1 MLTRSRNAHGD
12 HRAQNPTS
20 HIDTTAS
27 SATRHESEKDSQFMN
42 THKGLT
48 SWRRRVITA
57 AGAVALASSMMFA
70 GVANAAGPSSIQ
82 PTDPSAPKTGSLT
95 IHKISGS
102 ETKNANDGTE
112 QSVSGTALSG
122 VTFSVTPVVSKNGET
137 IDLTTAAGWNLIS
150 DATATSVQSAPYA
163 LGTSIEKPTGNDGK
177 AAFSGLELGLYLVK
191 ETSQGSN
198 SIVTSTAPFLVTI
211 PLNRKN
217 ANGTATNQWLY
228 DVHAYPKNQVAT
240 GPTKTVGDPS
250 TNLAGRLP
258 WTITQPLPVLN
269 STDTLTSLAITDKI
283 DSRLSY
289 AADEPATVTVAS
301 VTLTAGTDYTLTAPS
316 ESNSNTLSVVF
327 TAAGLAKLPKTGG
340 NVVVSFKTDVKEAG
354 TYTNTAVTN
363 VNGHEFTSAPQ
374 TSQWGG
380 ITITKQDAS
389 SKNKLDGAQFSVYND
404 AKGAKDGDALASGTT
419 TNGTLSFGPLW
430 VGNNGDPASRDY
442 WIVETKA
449 PDGYVLDPTP
459 IKVTVTSNGTAY
471 TQVTV
476 DNSKPLIPGLPLTG
490 GQGTKALFGIGL
502 LLLAAG
508 AGVGVVSARRRKQD
522 A

>member
-1 MLTRSRNAHGD
+1 
-12 HRAQNPTS
+12 
-20 HIDTTAS
+20 
-27 SATRHESEKDSQFMN
+27 MN

-48 SWRRRVITA
+48 SWRRRVVAA

-70 GVANAAGPSSIQ
+70 GVANAAPSTTQ
-82 PTDPSAPKTGSLT
+82 PTDPSAPEFGSLT
-95 IHKISGS
+95 IHKINGN
-102 ETKNANDGTE
+102 ETSNSNDGTE
-112 QSVSGTALSG
+112 QPVTGKPLSG
-122 VTFSVTPVVSKNGET
+122 VTFSVTPVVYKNGTT

-150 DATATSVQSAPYA
+150 DATATNVQSSPFT
-163 LGTSIEKPTGNDGK
+163 LGTAVDKTTGADGT
-177 AAFSGLELGLYLVK
+177 AAFSKLPLGLYLVK

-198 SIVTSTAPFLVTI
+198 NIVTSTAPFLVTI
-211 PLNRKN
+211 PLNQKD
-217 ANGTATNQWLY
+217 ANGKATNQWLY
-228 DVHAYPKNQVAT
+228 DVHAYPKNQVAK

-258 WTITQPLPVLN
+258 WTITQPLPALN
-269 STDTLTSLAITDKI
+269 TTDTLTSLTITDKI

-289 AADEPATVTVAS
+289 AADEPATVTVPS

-316 ESNSNTLSVVF
+316 ASNSNILSVEF
-327 TAAGLAKLPKTGG
+327 TAAGLAKLPRTGG

-389 SKNKLDGAQFSVYND
+389 SKAKLDGAEFSIYND

-419 TNGTLSFGPLW
+419 TNGTLRFGPLW
-430 VGNNGDPASRDY
+430 VGNNGDPARRDY

-459 IKVTVTSNGTAY
+459 IKVTVTPATEETY
-471 TQVTV
+471 TV

-490 GQGTKALFGIGL
+490 GQGTKAISGIGL
-502 LLLAAG
+502 LLLVAG

>member
-1 MLTRSRNAHGD
+1 
-12 HRAQNPTS
+12 
-20 HIDTTAS
+20 
-27 SATRHESEKDSQFMN
+27 MN

-48 SWRRRVITA
+48 SWRRRVVAA

-82 PTDPSAPKTGSLT
+82 PTDPDAPQTGSLT

-102 ETKNANDGTE
+102 ETHNNTNDGTE
-112 QSVSGTALSG
+112 QSVSGTPLPG
-122 VTFSVTPVVSKNGET
+122 VTFSVTPVVSKDGAM
-137 IDLTTAAGWNLIS
+137 IDLTTAAGWNLITN
-150 DATATSVQSAPYA
+150 ATATSVQSAPYA
-163 LGTSIEKPTGNDGK
+163 LGTSVEKPTRDDGT

-211 PLNRKN
+211 PLNQKN

-228 DVHAYPKNQVAT
+228 DVHAYPKNQVIT
-240 GPTKTVGDPS
+240 EPTKTVGYPS

-258 WTITQPLPVLN
+258 WTITQPLPALN
-269 STDTLTSLAITDKI
+269 TTDTLTSLTITDKI
-283 DSRLSY
+283 DSRLVY
-289 AADEPATVTVAS
+289 AADDPATVTVAS

-316 ESNSNTLSVVF
+316 DSNSNTLSVVF
-327 TAAGLAKLPKTGG
+327 TAAGLAKLPKTSG

-389 SKNKLDGAQFSVYND
+389 TKEKLDGAEFSIYND
-404 AKGAKDGDALASGTT
+404 LNGVKDDKALANGTT
-419 TNGTLSFGPLW
+419 KGGALSFGPLW
-430 VGNNGDPASRDY
+430 VSNNSSQASRDY

-449 PDGYVLDPTP
+449 PTGYVLDPTP
-459 IKVTVTSNGTAY
+459 IKVTVTPATEETY
-471 TQVTV
+471 KEVTV

-490 GQGTKALFGIGL
+490 GQGTKAISGIGL

>member
-1 MLTRSRNAHGD
+1 
-12 HRAQNPTS
+12 
-20 HIDTTAS
+20 
-27 SATRHESEKDSQFMN
+27 MN

-48 SWRRRVITA
+48 SWRRRVVAA

-70 GVANAAGPSSIQ
+70 GVANAAPSTTQ
-82 PTDPSAPKTGSLT
+82 PTDPSAPEFGSLT
-95 IHKISGS
+95 IHKINGN
-102 ETKNANDGTE
+102 ETSNSNDGTE
-112 QSVSGTALSG
+112 QPVTGKPLSG
-122 VTFSVTPVVSKNGET
+122 VTFSVTPVVYKNGTT
-137 IDLTTAAGWNLIS
+137 IDLTTAAGWNLITN
-150 DATATSVQSAPYA
+150 ATATSVQSAPYA
-163 LGTSIEKPTGNDGK
+163 LGTPDKKITGNDGT
-177 AAFSGLELGLYLVK
+177 AAFSHLKLGLYLVK

-198 SIVTSTAPFLVTI
+198 NIVTSTAPFLVTI
-211 PLNRKN
+211 PLNQKDS
-217 ANGTATNQWLY
+217 NGKATNQWLY
-228 DVHAYPKNQVAT
+228 DVHAYPKNQVVT
-240 GPTKTVGDPS
+240 EPTKTVGDPS

-269 STDTLTSLAITDKI
+269 RTDTLTSLTITDKI
-283 DSRLSY
+283 DSRLVY
-289 AADEPATVTVAS
+289 AADDPATVTLAG

-340 NVVVSFKTDVKEAG
+340 DVVVSFKTDVKEAG
-354 TYTNTAVTN
+354 TYTNTAATN

-389 SKNKLDGAQFSVYND
+389 SKDKLDGAEFSIYND
-404 AKGAKDGDALASGTT
+404 VNGAKGGNALASGTT
-419 TNGTLSFGPLW
+419 ANGTLSFGPLW
-430 VGNNGDPASRDY
+430 VSNNDSQASRDY

-459 IKVTVTSNGTAY
+459 IKVTVTSNGTKY
-471 TQVTV
+471 KEVTV

-490 GQGTKALFGIGL
+490 GQGTKAISGIGL

>member
-1 MLTRSRNAHGD
+1 
-12 HRAQNPTS
+12 
-20 HIDTTAS
+20 
-27 SATRHESEKDSQFMN
+27 MN

-48 SWRRRVITA
+48 SWRRRVIAA

-70 GVANAAGPSSIQ
+70 GVANAAGPSSTQ
-82 PTDPSAPKTGSLT
+82 PTDPNAPKAGSLT
-95 IHKISGS
+95 IHKINGS
-102 ETKNANDGTE
+102 ETNSTNDGTE
-112 QSVSGTALSG
+112 QSVTGTPLSG
-122 VTFSVTPVVSKNGET
+122 VTFSVTPVVSKNGAT
-137 IDLTTAAGWNLIS
+137 IDLTTAAGWNLIT
-150 DATATSVQSAPYA
+150 DATATSVQSAPYT
-163 LGTSIEKPTGNDGK
+163 LGTSIETITGTDGT
-177 AAFSGLELGLYLVK
+177 AAFSGLKLGLYLVK

-198 SIVTSTAPFLVTI
+198 NIVSSAAPFLVTI
-211 PLNRKN
+211 PLNQKN

-283 DSRLSY
+283 DSHLSY
-289 AADEPATVTVAS
+289 AADEPATVTVAG

-316 ESNSNTLSVVF
+316 DSNSNTLSVVF

-354 TYTNTAVTN
+354 TYSNTAVTN

-380 ITITKQDAS
+380 ITIIKQDAS
-389 SKNKLDGAQFSVYND
+389 TKEKLDGAEFSIYND
-404 AKGAKDGDALASGTT
+404 LNGVKDDKALANGTT
-419 TNGTLSFGPLW
+419 KGGTLSFGPLW
-430 VGNNGDPASRDY
+430 VGNNGTPASRDY

-459 IKVTVTSNGTAY
+459 IKVTVTPATEETY
-471 TQVTV
+471 KEVTV

-490 GQGTKALFGIGL
+490 GQGTKAISGIGL

-508 AGVGVVSARRRKQD
+508 AGVGVVSVRRRKQD